1 MKYIR
6 RTLAALTAAAA
17 LVLTG
22 CSALL
27 ERDYVSVTPHSF
39 APTAEGD
46 PSVLRADS
54 YQELVNALI
63 YLVNAGAQEGT
74 IRLYL
79 DPEELEGDLEA
90 ACLEVVQ
97 EDPLGAYAVE
107 HIKYRVT
114 SLVTYEEAR
123 VSLTYRR
130 TPEQI
135 SSIVQATGVTAIR
148 TELAE
153 ALSAF
158 DSECVLRISYFDG
171 DEAFIR
177 DLAAQAYY
185 SVPVSALGM
194 PELSIQIYPD
204 SGLQRIVEILLT
216 YPLERTEL
224 ERRERA
230 VELWLEALTAPL
242 ADRQGDAL
250 LSAAARA
257 ILAAGTYDPEGGGT
271 AYDLMED
278 GRADSEGFALALAA
292 LGERL
297 ELSCQ
302 VAQGTLEGQPHFWN
316 VVQAGDGWRHLDLSA
331 LTGEALLFHTDQELS
346 QLGYAW
352 DADTLPPCV
361 SDEERFPAES

>member
-79 DPEELEGDLEA
+79 DPEELEGDLES

-148 TELAE
+148 TELACPP
-153 ALSAF
+153 LTPSACCA
-158 DSECVLRISYFDG
+158 SATSTETRPSSGIWPLRPITAS
-171 DEAFIR
+171 R
-177 DLAAQAYY
+177 
-185 SVPVSALGM
+185 SAPWGCR
-194 PELSIQIYPD
+194 S
-204 SGLQRIVEILLT
+204 
-216 YPLERTEL
+216 
-224 ERRERA
+224 
-230 VELWLEALTAPL
+230 
-242 ADRQGDAL
+242 
-250 LSAAARA
+250 
-257 ILAAGTYDPEGGGT
+257 
-271 AYDLMED
+271 
-278 GRADSEGFALALAA
+278 
-292 LGERL
+292 
-297 ELSCQ
+297 
-302 VAQGTLEGQPHFWN
+302 
-316 VVQAGDGWRHLDLSA
+316 
-331 LTGEALLFHTDQELS
+331 
-346 QLGYAW
+346 
-352 DADTLPPCV
+352 
-361 SDEERFPAES
+361 

>member
-6 RTLAALTAAAA
+6 RTLAVLTAAAV

-22 CSALL
+22 CSAML
-27 ERDYVSVTPHSF
+27 ERSFTSVTPHNS

-107 HIKYRVT
+107 HIKYSVS
-114 SLVTYEEAR
+114 SLVPYDEAR

-135 SSIVQATGVTAIR
+135 ASIVQATGVTAIR
-148 TELAE
+148 TELAA

-171 DEAFIR
+171 DEDFIR

-185 SVPVSALGM
+185 SVPVCALGM
-194 PELSIQIYPD
+194 PQLDIQIYPD

-216 YPLERTEL
+216 YPLDSAEL
-224 ERRERA
+224 SRRARQ
-230 VELWLEALTAPL
+230 VELWLEELTAPL

-250 LSAAARA
+250 LPGAARA
-257 ILAAGTYDPEGGGT
+257 ILAAGTCTPEGGST
-271 AYDLMED
+271 AYALMED
-278 GRADSEGFALALAA
+278 GLADSEGFALALAA

-302 VAQGTLEGQPHFWN
+302 VARGTLGDQPHFWN
-316 VVQAGDGWRHLDLSA
+316 VVRTSDGWRHLDLSA
-331 LTGEALLFHTDQELS
+331 LAEGTLLFYTDQELS
-346 QLGYAW
+346 QLGYLW
-352 DADTLPPCV
+352 DADSLPPCGP
-361 SDEERFPAES
+361 SEGEG

>member
-6 RTLAALTAAAA
+6 RTLAVLTAAAV

-22 CSALL
+22 CSAML
-27 ERDYVSVTPHSF
+27 ERSFTSVTPHNS

-107 HIKYRVT
+107 HIKYSVS
-114 SLVTYEEAR
+114 SLVPYDEAR

-135 SSIVQATGVTAIR
+135 ASIVQATGVTAIR
-148 TELAE
+148 TELAA

-171 DEAFIR
+171 DEDFIR

-185 SVPVSALGM
+185 SVPVCALGM
-194 PELSIQIYPD
+194 PPLDIQIYPD

-216 YPLERTEL
+216 YPLDSAEL
-224 ERRERA
+224 SRRARQ
-230 VELWLEALTAPL
+230 VKLWLEELTAPL
-242 ADRQGDAL
+242 ADRQGTPSCPAPPGP
-250 LSAAARA
+250 SWPPGPAPPRA
-257 ILAAGTYDPEGGGT
+257 GA
-271 AYDLMED
+271 
-278 GRADSEGFALALAA
+278 
-292 LGERL
+292 
-297 ELSCQ
+297 
-302 VAQGTLEGQPHFWN
+302 
-316 VVQAGDGWRHLDLSA
+316 
-331 LTGEALLFHTDQELS
+331 
-346 QLGYAW
+346 
-352 DADTLPPCV
+352 PPT
-361 SDEERFPAES
+361 P

>member
-6 RTLAALTAAAA
+6 RTLAVLTAAAV

-22 CSALL
+22 CSAML
-27 ERDYVSVTPHSF
+27 ERSFTSVTPHNS

-135 SSIVQATGVTAIR
+135 ASIVQATGVTAIR
-148 TELAE
+148 TELAA

-171 DEAFIR
+171 DEDFIR

-185 SVPVSALGM
+185 SVPVCALGM
-194 PELSIQIYPD
+194 PHLDIQIYPD

-216 YPLERTEL
+216 YPLDSAEL
-224 ERRERA
+224 SRRARQ
-230 VELWLEALTAPL
+230 VELWLEELTAPL

-250 LSAAARA
+250 LSGAARA
-257 ILAAGTYDPEGGGT
+257 ILAAGTCTPEGGGT
-271 AYDLMED
+271 AYALMED
-278 GRADSEGFALALAA
+278 GLADSEGFALALAA

-302 VAQGTLEGQPHFWN
+302 VARGTLGDQPHFWN
-316 VVQAGDGWRHLDLSA
+316 VVRTSDGWRHLDLSA
-331 LTGEALLFHTDQELS
+331 LAEGTLLFYTDQELS
-346 QLGYAW
+346 QLGYLW
-352 DADTLPPCV
+352 DADSLPPCGP
-361 SDEERFPAES
+361 SEGEG